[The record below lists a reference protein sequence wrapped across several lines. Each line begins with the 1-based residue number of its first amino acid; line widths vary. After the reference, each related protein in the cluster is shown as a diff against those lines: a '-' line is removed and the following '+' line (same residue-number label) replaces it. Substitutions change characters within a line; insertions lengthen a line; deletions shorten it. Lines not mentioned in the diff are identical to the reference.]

1 MSSSS
6 QPKQPN
12 KGQDIPKRAGPKN
25 KILQAIEDSRR
36 LEEESSFTDPNKTLK
51 YQNQIMANTQNM
63 LQQQAQQMHG
73 QMQYAAFSYQQAP
86 MGYIM
91 TPAGMLPMASMPQ
104 GAMQLIPGV
113 NQPVFMHQGAYPTQM
128 APHPGMS
135 PQDYLELQKQQI
147 YSELE
152 QLRTLD
158 GKVQNTADENGVNR
172 EMKKTD
178 DFLNKYNPGYT
189 GFDDNMPAPTIGDSL
204 MFGSGADSEHVRQKR
219 QQELLA
225 SLQKLDELY
234 FHKLEHKPIPFLDHY
249 TPMRKKQRSGQDAGN
264 GDAYHDDAIEW
275 GDHKAEDLSED
286 NDETVARALAAN
298 NYTKMMGPQG
308 YLQKKKQVEE
318 QRATIAQAKPAPQ
331 ARNRPDQASARE
343 QKIVETE
350 HGVLKVNKAQLQ
362 NLLD

>member
-1 MSSSS
+1 
-6 QPKQPN
+6 
-12 KGQDIPKRAGPKN
+12 
-25 KILQAIEDSRR
+25 
-36 LEEESSFTDPNKTLK
+36 
-51 YQNQIMANTQNM
+51 MANTQHF

-73 QMQYAAFSYQQAP
+73 QMQYAAYSYQQAP

-91 TPAGMLPMASMPQ
+91 TPAGMLPVTSMPQ

-113 NQPVFMHQGAYPTQM
+113 NQPVFMHPGAYPTQM

-158 GKVQNTADENGVNR
+158 GKVQNTAEANGVNL
-172 EMKKTD
+172 ELKKTE
-178 DFLNKYNPGYT
+178 DFLNKYNLGYR
-189 GFDDNMPAPTIGDSL
+189 GSEDNTLTPTIGDSL
-204 MFGSGADSEHVRQKR
+204 MFGSGADSEQVRQKR

-234 FHKLEHKPIPFLDHY
+234 LHKLEHKPIPFLDHY
-249 TPMRKKQRSGQDAGN
+249 TPMRKKQRSGGQVGGN
-264 GDAYHDDAIEW
+264 QDAYHDDAIEW
-275 GDHKAEDLSED
+275 GDRRAEDSSED
-286 NDETVARALAAN
+286 NDETVARALAAH

-318 QRATIAQAKPAPQ
+318 QRATIAQPKQAPQ
-331 ARNRPDQASARE
+331 ARNKPDQTSARE